1 MACKRSGVRLPL
13 APPPSRWKLGT
24 QTIRLKRTAAN
35 WPVSRWIPPFV
46 NRFRSLI
53 AGRAVSP
60 VPALPWRALQLA
72 RRSFVRPDWPP
83 PARPPRGALCRC
95 DDALGG
101 ILFRRCRGKG
111 PVWDSYLAR
120 VNRDSAGVPQHEGL
134 AGSNFEAL
142 QVPIPQSCPAGP
154 AALALLPAP
163 PESLEVPQEAASRAW
178 EEPMSAA
185 WSSTPSPNPA
195 TDGAASATAS
205 ASIPSRGTS
214 INGISRTAGPAKA
227 AACAVAAGQALGS
240 TMMPAPASTA
250 AAMSFLASS
259 SPRVTGDQSASAAE
273 PCDGRSQSCASFVP
287 AIRRHRLLDVEHDR
301 VCPAPARAA
310 GQAILEGRD
319 EEERPPHQVTPPG
332 RSAAIRSGEG
342 PISERMS
349 LVAGAE
355 RTRIGIRLAQVR
367 ELEQGPADRLSR
379 RIPRLPDPPSND
391 RDAEQRRTSGNPE
404 QPGQAWSRHGICP
417 DGCGASQGRPGPT

>member
-95 DDALGG
+95 DDAPGG

-259 SPRVTGDQSASAAE
+259 SPRVTRTAIRVPVPLNLVMVGASLARASSLRSGGTASSTSNTIASAPRQHA
-273 PCDGRSQSCASFVP
+273 PRGRPSSRAGTKRSD
-287 AIRRHRLLDVEHDR
+287 RH
-301 VCPAPARAA
+301 
-310 GQAILEGRD
+310 
-319 EEERPPHQVTPPG
+319 
-332 RSAAIRSGEG
+332 IRS
-342 PISERMS
+342 R
-349 LVAGAE
+349 
-355 RTRIGIRLAQVR
+355 RLDAVR
-367 ELEQGPADRLSR
+367 RSGPAKARY
-379 RIPRLPDPPSND
+379 PRGC
-391 RDAEQRRTSGNPE
+391 R
-404 QPGQAWSRHGICP
+404 WSPVRN
-417 DGCGASQGRPGPT
+417 ARESA